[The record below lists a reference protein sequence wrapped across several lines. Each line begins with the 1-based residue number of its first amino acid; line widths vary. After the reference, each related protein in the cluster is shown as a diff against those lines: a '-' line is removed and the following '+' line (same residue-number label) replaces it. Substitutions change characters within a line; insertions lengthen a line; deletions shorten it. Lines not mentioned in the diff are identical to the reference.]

1 MAGTLSDFGE
11 KAVRVMRDF
20 KGLGVTGGILNAELF
35 AKKRWHNSKNWRK
48 NRLIEIATVSGII
61 GIAFWSRMSGEE
73 PYLSS
78 LIVQDEID
86 RFRVV
91 AKRAMDQLPELNKN

>member
-1 MAGTLSDFGE
+1 M
-11 KAVRVMRDF
+11 
-20 KGLGVTGGILNAELF
+20 
-35 AKKRWHNSKNWRK
+35 
-48 NRLIEIATVSGII
+48 SGII

-91 AKRAMDQLPELNKN
+91 AKRAMDQLPELDKN